1 MSLYFFA
8 RYDWLILCACDGAV
22 CAKRKKRYCAMTPH
36 NPRRHENG
44 KKRYD
49 SFRSTIFDEC
59 THSGFPKV
67 DANSNKQCSPSND
80 ALWNSTAPLI
90 SSRQPKTAMG
100 SGSAFRTQSL
110 DRMYTNLSPTIGYN
124 VYSRFT
130 ITDFLDAW
138 RNVVSRIIAIFK
150 LAEQI
155 EEIPDCACESTAVA
169 TIPSNIIK

>member
-67 DANSNKQCSPSND
+67 YYYGFFRRMTKCCFQNHCDFQACRANRRDSRLCVRIYCCSYD
-80 ALWNSTAPLI
+80 T
-90 SSRQPKTAMG
+90 
-100 SGSAFRTQSL
+100 
-110 DRMYTNLSPTIGYN
+110 
-124 VYSRFT
+124 V
-130 ITDFLDAW
+130 
-138 RNVVSRIIAIFK
+138 
-150 LAEQI
+150 
-155 EEIPDCACESTAVA
+155 
-169 TIPSNIIK
+169 